1 MIVEDEDGERRTGP
15 DRAPEAVAAAA
26 LRAGRSL
33 REIAIDL
40 FGADPGSASGAGRV
54 AAEWHPD
61 GAMRAHVRRLVQR
74 AATPGRKAC
83 E

>member
-1 MIVEDEDGERRTGP
+1 MIVEDEDGERRGGP
-15 DRAPEAVAAAA
+15 DGGPEAVAAGAG
-26 LRAGRSL
+26 GRSL
-33 REIAIDL
+33 REIAVDL
-40 FGADPGSASGAGRV
+40 FDADPGSASGAGRV

-61 GAMRAHVRRLVQR
+61 GSMRAHVRRLVQR

>member
-1 MIVEDEDGERRTGP
+1 MEDEDGERRAGP
-15 DRAPEAVAAAA
+15 DGAPEAVAAAA

-33 REIAIDL
+33 REIAVDL
-40 FGADPGSASGAGRV
+40 FGAERV

-61 GAMRAHVRRLVQR
+61 GSMRADVRRLVQR
-74 AATPGRKAC
+74 AATPGQKAC